1 MDKKIETF
9 EVELK
14 DFNTGE
20 LHKFTCLLVL
30 TKLGCF
36 VGVAPQSLEDAIQ
49 EYIENERY
57 SYNDA
62 VTSIDARYGYV
73 LYDYEK
79 NTKNLIP
86 KHNYNGILNTE
97 EKNCKECKNCERY
110 VEHNLYDTVNLFEAI
125 EQRKGMQ
132 AKDEQ

>member
-20 LHKFTCLLVL
+20 LHKFTCLSVP
-30 TKLGCF
+30 TKLGYS

-57 SYNDA
+57 ICNDA

-73 LYDYEK
+73 LEDDDINWFLK
-79 NTKNLIP
+79 D
-86 KHNYNGILNTE
+86 G
-97 EKNCKECKNCERY
+97 
-110 VEHNLYDTVNLFEAI
+110 
-125 EQRKGMQ
+125 
-132 AKDEQ
+132 KDEDIYDLLRDCDEEAF

>member
-14 DFNTGE
+14 DLNTGE
-20 LHKFTCLLVL
+20 LHKFTCLSVP
-30 TKLGCF
+30 TKLGYS

-73 LYDYEK
+73 LYDDDINQFLK
-79 NTKNLIP
+79 DGK
-86 KHNYNGILNTE
+86 E
-97 EKNCKECKNCERY
+97 EDI
-110 VEHNLYDTVNLFEAI
+110 YDLLRDCDEEAF
-125 EQRKGMQ
+125 
-132 AKDEQ
+132 